1 MAKVT
6 VTSAGVQILDGTQT
20 VNTLVTVGST
30 PIRHGTGTIGARPFD
45 DLSPLGAGQYIIF
58 PPGVRV
64 TLYCGTSD
72 NYAIVHTEGFG
83 V

>member
-20 VNTLVTVGST
+20 VNTLVTVGNT
-30 PIRHGTGTIGARPFD
+30 PVRHGTGTIGARAFD

-64 TLYCGTSD
+64 TLYALAAKTQAFI
-72 NYAIVHTEGFG
+72 YTEGFG

>member
-30 PIRHGTGTIGARPFD
+30 PIRHGTGTIGARAFD

-64 TLYCGTSD
+64 TLFCATSD
-72 NYAIVHTEGFG
+72 SYAIIHTEGFG
-83 V
+83 A

>member
-20 VNTLVTVGST
+20 VNTLVTVGNT
-30 PIRHGTGTIGARPFD
+30 PVRHGTGTIGARPFD

-58 PPGVRV
+58 PPSVRV
-64 TLYCGTSD
+64 TI
-72 NYAIVHTEGFG
+72 YALPTKTQAFIYTEGFG